1 VLYPEKVQRALQ
13 ERLRD
18 FHDLDSRHARDVE
31 SYAAWL
37 DRVGAMDAAEIEAQ
51 LEGRV
56 GNPGAIASEE
66 HGSPILLRFGHSWD
80 NHEEARAWA
89 YDRIQGITTLAVD
102 GSQIPP
108 SKDYSF
114 GLAAI
119 QVAWFL
125 NPHRGDKR
133 EYVKDASFELL
144 SPNVQ
149 TEQGDEGPQ
158 LIQEVN
164 LRRFEGETR
173 KLAEYI
179 RGWGRPA
186 PADRPPV
193 VFFDGTLVASFAASL
208 SGEPRTRYVRAV
220 MDLLRASAEH
230 RVPVVGFVD
239 TSHARDLCNMLH
251 HLGNLPPSDRINDA
265 LLLQGKMRW
274 GDRTRAFVCAR
285 DHILRYYRLSPEEGG
300 DDLQREVCFF
310 YLQTTGDGP
319 PARVDVPRWVVRDG
333 LADYVADVVRCEVV
347 AGTGYPYCFQAV
359 DAAATLSVPDR
370 EAFYGQLQLFCER
383 NDMKLRL
390 APKAASKR
398 RRRL

>member
-1 VLYPEKVQRALQ
+1 MLYADKVQRALQ

-18 FHDLDSRHARDVE
+18 FQDLDSRHARDVE
-31 SYAAWL
+31 SYASWL
-37 DRVGAMDAAEIEAQ
+37 DRVALMSAAEIEAE
-51 LEGRV
+51 LEGRAE
-56 GNPGAIASEE
+56 NPGAIASEE
-66 HGSPILLRFGHSWD
+66 HGSPILLRFGLSWS

-89 YDRIQGITTLAVD
+89 FDRIQGITTLAVD

-114 GLAAI
+114 ALAAI

-125 NPHRGDKR
+125 NPHRSDSP

-144 SPNVQ
+144 SPKVQ

-164 LRRFEGETR
+164 LRRFEGEAG

-179 RGWGRPA
+179 RGWGQLSEP
-186 PADRPPV
+186 DRPPV

-208 SGEPRTRYVRAV
+208 PGEPRGRYVRSV
-220 MDLLRASAEH
+220 LDLLQASQEH

-239 TSHARDLCNMLH
+239 TSHARDLCNMIY
-251 HLGNLPPSDRINDA
+251 HLGNLPKSDRINDG
-265 LLLQGKMRW
+265 LLLQGKMKW
-274 GDRTRAFVCAR
+274 GDRTRAFTCAR
-285 DHILRYYRLSPEEGG
+285 DHILKYYRLSPEEGG
-300 DDLQREVCFF
+300 ADFQREVCFF

-319 PARVDVPRWVVRDG
+319 PARVDIPRWVVRDG

-359 DAAATLSVPDR
+359 DAAATLSVIDR
-370 EAFYGQLQLFCER
+370 EQFYGQLQLFCER
-383 NDMKLRL
+383 NGMKLRL
-390 APKAASKR
+390 APKATSKR
-398 RRRL
+398 RRRV